1 MLTVL
6 KAQLA
11 ESSTV
16 VVKNDTKWHEQNQHV
31 AQQKNI
37 KKRENDE
44 LILKKELQS
53 LYHELNFKDGLEEIA
68 FSKVLRS
75 FNLPVPFQNY
85 EMKQM
90 FQQFDTDGNGRV
102 TEEEFVNWIVKQV
115 QKFLFFYFFD

>member
-1 MLTVL
+1 M
-6 KAQLA
+6 
-11 ESSTV
+11 
-16 VVKNDTKWHEQNQHV
+16 
-31 AQQKNI
+31 
-37 KKRENDE
+37 
-44 LILKKELQS
+44 ILKKELQS

-115 QKFLFFYFFD
+115 QKFFYFFIFFD